1 MKQLSGPITLI
12 KQALTIFFKK
22 ENLIYLLKIN
32 LFILP
37 LSILSRLLGYSIGPN
52 TDLSNPTNII
62 QTVLVAIV
70 NLAYVLVY
78 VWVIA
83 SGIEAVRR
91 IIMGEPL
98 DVPSTFKVG
107 WKKYIKFSLLGLS
120 LFLIVSA
127 GFILLIIPGVIFIIW
142 FTFSKYMIIDSEIGI
157 KDALIKSKQLVTGR
171 FFQVFGR
178 VLVFGLF
185 SMLTQITISL
195 IPYVGVHLLELLG
208 LMFVLPSYL
217 LYEEL
222 TVGKELSTV

>member
-1 MKQLSGPITLI
+1 MKPLSGPITLI
-12 KQALTIFFKK
+12 KQAITIFLKK

-37 LSILSRLLGYSIGPN
+37 LSILSRILGYSIGPN
-52 TDLSNPTNII
+52 TDLSNPANII
-62 QTVLVAIV
+62 QTILVAIV
-70 NLAYVLVY
+70 NLAYVLMY

-91 IIMGEPL
+91 VVMGELL
-98 DVPSTFKVG
+98 DVPSTLKVG
-107 WKKYIKFSLLGLS
+107 WKKYIKFGLLGLS
-120 LFLIVSA
+120 LFLIVST
-127 GFILLIIPGVIFIIW
+127 GFILLIIPGVVFIVW
-142 FTFSKYMIIDSEIGI
+142 FAFSEYMIIDSEIGI
-157 KDALIKSKQLVTGR
+157 KDALTKSKQLVTGR

-185 SMLTQITISL
+185 SMLIQIVISV
-195 IPYVGVHLLELLG
+195 IPYVGVHLLELVG
-208 LMFVLPSYL
+208 LMFVLPPYL

>member
-37 LSILSRLLGYSIGPN
+37 PSILSRLLGYLIGLN

-70 NLAYVLVY
+70 NLAYVLIY

-91 IIMGEPL
+91 VVMGEPL
-98 DVPSTFKVG
+98 EVLSTLRVG
-107 WKKYIKFSLLGLS
+107 WNKYIKFSLLGLS
-120 LFLIVSA
+120 LFLIISG
-127 GFILLIIPGVIFIIW
+127 GFILLIMPGIIFIIW
-142 FTFSKYMIIDSEIGI
+142 FTFSKYMIIDSE
-157 KDALIKSKQLVTGR
+157 
-171 FFQVFGR
+171 
-178 VLVFGLF
+178 
-185 SMLTQITISL
+185 
-195 IPYVGVHLLELLG
+195 
-208 LMFVLPSYL
+208 
-217 LYEEL
+217 
-222 TVGKELSTV
+222 VGKRCTRKK

>member
-1 MKQLSGPITLI
+1 MKQLSGPITII
-12 KQALTIFFKK
+12 KQALAIFFKK

-32 LFILP
+32 SFILP
-37 LSILSRLLGYSIGPN
+37 PSILSRLLGYWIGPN
-52 TDLSNPTNII
+52 TDLSNSTNII
-62 QTVLVAIV
+62 STILVVII
-70 NLAYVLVY
+70 NLAYVVIY

-91 IIMGEPL
+91 VVMGESL
-98 DVPSTFKVG
+98 DVRSTLKVG
-107 WKKYIKFSLLGLS
+107 WKKYIKFALLGLS

-142 FTFSKYMIIDSEIGI
+142 FAFSKYIIMDSEIGI
-157 KDALIKSKQLVTGR
+157 KDALTKSKQLVTGR

-185 SMLTQITISL
+185 SMLVQIVISV

-217 LYEEL
+217 LY
-222 TVGKELSTV
+222 KELSTI